1 MSFISRLKISFL
13 LKRILP
19 LEVYVFSLNKRNID
33 RAVRDFP
40 LPDSPTIAT
49 TLLLGTV
56 NEMLFNNI
64 FFFEL
69 FLRLTLRLFTT
80 SKLFSFKIY

>member
-1 MSFISRLKISFL
+1 MSFISRLKISFW
-13 LKRILP
+13 LKTILP
-19 LEVYVFSLNKRNID
+19 LEAYVFSLNKRNID

-49 TLLLGTV
+49 TLLSGTV

-69 FLRLTLRLFTT
+69 F
-80 SKLFSFKIY
+80 